1 MLKSELRSVRL
12 REPFRIAHGVY
23 SEREILHLE
32 MEGAC
37 GEAPFVPYY
46 ADRPEDV
53 AHWISS
59 ISLGDGWTPAS
70 FLNPPRVAHMALE
83 MLWYDLQAQ
92 LAGVPLW
99 KFLNLINPAGK
110 RGCRS
115 LGIPVRL
122 DEFAE
127 KVRLTAASFG
137 VIKLKLGSGDV
148 KYDEEIVAMAKR
160 EAPDTTLFVD
170 VNGGWSVAESA
181 LLIPILEKHG
191 IEFVE
196 QPIHADLGVAG
207 WRSLRARLGDCRVPL
222 FADESIQSVE
232 DLEVFGELV
241 DGVNIKLLKCG
252 GICAALEMVTTAR
265 TRGLRTLLGCMI
277 ETQIG
282 VTAAAHL
289 AGEVDGIDLDG
300 HLYLE
305 ESDKRGLAYDSE
317 GRLSLPDKSGIGL

>member
-23 SEREILHLE
+23 SERTILHLE
-32 MEGAC
+32 MEGAY

-46 ADRPEDV
+46 PDRPENV
-53 AHWISS
+53 ADWISR
-59 ISLGDGWTPAS
+59 ISLSDDWTPGS
-70 FLNPPRVAHMALE
+70 FRDPPRVAHMALE
-83 MLWYDLQAQ
+83 MLWYDLRAQ
-92 LAGVPLW
+92 FAGVPLW
-99 KFLNLINPAGK
+99 QFLNLMNPAEK

-127 KVRLTAASFG
+127 KVRRTAASFA
-137 VIKLKLGSGDV
+137 VIKLKLGSGDA
-148 KYDEEIVAMAKR
+148 KYDEEIVATARR
-160 EAPDTTLFVD
+160 EAPETTLFAD
-170 VNGGWSVAESA
+170 VNGGWSLAEAA

-196 QPIHADLGVAG
+196 QPIHADRGVAG
-207 WRSLRARLGDCRVPL
+207 WRALRSRLGDCGVPL

-232 DLEVFGELV
+232 DLHVFGEIV

-252 GICAALEMVTTAR
+252 GISAALEMITAAR
-265 TRGLRTLLGCMI
+265 IHGLRTLLGCMI

-305 ESDKRGLAYDSE
+305 ESDRRGLAYDSE
-317 GRLSLPDKSGIGL
+317 GRLLLPDKSGIGL